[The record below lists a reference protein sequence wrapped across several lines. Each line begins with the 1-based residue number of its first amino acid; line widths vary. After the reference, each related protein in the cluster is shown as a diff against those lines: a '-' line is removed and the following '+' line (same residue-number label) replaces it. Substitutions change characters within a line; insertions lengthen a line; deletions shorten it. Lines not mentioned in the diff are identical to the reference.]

1 MTTISSDPRSQGF
14 PPVINAQTHTL
25 ILGSFPGIAS
35 LEAQQYYA
43 FPANQFWRL
52 LSAVLETDLVGLPY
66 PARLQHL
73 LSAGIGLWD
82 IYREC
87 EREGSLDSAIRKPE
101 CNDFVSLRQQ
111 FPYLQRVAFNGK
123 VAARLQQQ
131 FSAWGLETI
140 SLPSSSPANASWS
153 FAQKLAVWQQLAKH
167 PSPR

>member
-1 MTTISSDPRSQGF
+1 MNAISSAPFSQGF
-14 PPVINAQTHTL
+14 PPVINQHTHTL

-52 LSAVLETDLVGLPY
+52 LSAVLNSDLVSLPY
-66 PARLQHL
+66 PERLQRL

-82 IYREC
+82 IYRQC

-111 FPYLQRVAFNGK
+111 FPQLQRVAFNGK
-123 VAARLQQQ
+123 VAARLQKQ
-131 FSAWGLETI
+131 FCDWGLMTLT
-140 SLPSSSPANASWS
+140 LPSSSPAHASWS
-153 FAQKLAVWQQLAKH
+153 FAQKLEVWQQLCDA
-167 PSPR
+167 PAAP